1 MSSFVT
7 HRVIFGRLD
16 AVAHRVCCVV
26 SGLVLDGV
34 FDFIGVFGF
43 LDRVCVSAIVCCL
56 RFVSCVCVWVF
67 LCGHIGTGDF
77 FHG

>member
-1 MSSFVT
+1 VVSSFGT
-7 HRVIFGRLD
+7 RRVIFGRLE

-26 SGLVLDGV
+26 FGLVLD
-34 FDFIGVFGF
+34 GVFGF

-56 RFVSCVCVWVF
+56 RFVSCVCLWAF
-67 LCGHIGTGDF
+67 LCGHISTGDF